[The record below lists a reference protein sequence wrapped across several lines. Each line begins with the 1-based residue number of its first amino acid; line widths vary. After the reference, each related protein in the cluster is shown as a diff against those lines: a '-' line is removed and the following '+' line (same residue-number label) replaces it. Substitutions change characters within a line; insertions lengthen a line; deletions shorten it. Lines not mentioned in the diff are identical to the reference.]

1 MVYTLVYTVYPWY
14 IPKSGPCLLPR
25 KPRSQHHPNS
35 PHPRC
40 SFVRQLA
47 TCHVVH
53 GRGSEIAGWQPTA
66 QLDFKYFPDL
76 CCFSMFV
83 PYSSMCLMVHGF
95 SIFSLYLSPSVSAV
109 IFWCFAAQV
118 LLQHWEGQESLNA
131 DLRQM
136 AGKSGRRLSAIWPW
150 IMDDHGMKSGSDHLW
165 LLEKKN
171 WIWMT

>member
-1 MVYTLVYTVYPWY
+1 MY

-53 GRGSEIAGWQPTA
+53 GRGE
-66 QLDFKYFPDL
+66 LKLPDGNSQRSWISNT
-76 CCFSMFV
+76 FQIFV
-83 PYSSMCLMVHGF
+83 VCPCLFHICPCVSWFFMGF
-95 SIFSLYLSPSVSAV
+95 SICSLYLSPSVSAV
-109 IFWCFAAQV
+109 IFWCCAAQV

-136 AGKSGRRLSAIWPW
+136 AGKSGPRLSAIWPW

-165 LLEKKN
+165 LLEEKKN